1 MFHLDVLGCFC
12 LPHWLEAGNQQ
23 REKRELEMGQKVLY
37 DILILSLIRGVFVNP
52 IPEWQVMPLAL
63 SCYFVNKI
71 EIYLELVTDMH

>member
-1 MFHLDVLGCFC
+1 
-12 LPHWLEAGNQQ
+12 
-23 REKRELEMGQKVLY
+23 MGQKVLY